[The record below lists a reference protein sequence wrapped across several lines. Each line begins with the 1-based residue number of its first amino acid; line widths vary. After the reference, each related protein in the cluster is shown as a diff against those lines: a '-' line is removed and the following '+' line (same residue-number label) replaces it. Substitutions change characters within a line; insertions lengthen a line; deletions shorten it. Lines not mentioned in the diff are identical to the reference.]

1 MQQAGC
7 KRKEGRRHSILSALD
22 SSFFPSFIFPYPLCP
37 ALSERLTSDLHW
49 QHPHVPHP
57 LTSAGFGYQ
66 GHQQESRGKEEGEV
80 GIYSHPS
87 LLRALDS
94 GRFPL
99 PPTCTSAQTQHTHI
113 LNIHTTQPGSDDVK
127 FMSLGTQEDRH
138 APEKMQSEEG

>member
-1 MQQAGC
+1 MWQAGVQQ
-7 KRKEGRRHSILSALD
+7 KWGAEISHLLHPGLFILPSIHL
-22 SSFFPSFIFPYPLCP
+22 PHPLCP
-37 ALSERLTSDLHW
+37 ALSERLTSDLHG
-49 QHPHVPHP
+49 QHPQAAPP
-57 LTSAGFGYQ
+57 LASVGFGHQ
-66 GHQQESRGKEEGEV
+66 GHQQESRGKEEGEADV
-80 GIYSHPS
+80 YSHPS

-127 FMSLGTQEDRH
+127 FRSLGTQEDRL